1 MEIEY
6 WKSRAAKMT
15 LLVEQINSQPCRM
28 TLVTLKAANCKLLK
42 IWHDIDMRIAHYHVE
57 ACDNAKYLGATER
70 YSHAVYLENPGR
82 MKPFL
87 MRLLYTI
94 KTIYNVSSFYN
105 NSVRVASFLVKITYQ
120 AIINCKSYITDGG
133 QVQRTS
139 VEFFLN
145 PPQNSIWEQPL
156 EVVKGKLRECI
167 TLRDQYRWICPERD

>member
-1 MEIEY
+1 
-6 WKSRAAKMT
+6 MT

-133 QVQRTS
+133 QV
-139 VEFFLN
+139 
-145 PPQNSIWEQPL
+145 
-156 EVVKGKLRECI
+156 
-167 TLRDQYRWICPERD
+167 